1 MPQPKK
7 ELSLLGKVRR
17 YVRIQ
22 GEISRRYKQ
31 LDELEPEVLAG
42 LRKRSKPLPM
52 GRRSTQAATV
62 VDNFAEKNKAFRA
75 HGISRFEVKLID
87 ARLN

>member
-7 ELSLLGKVRR
+7 ELSLLAKTRR
-17 YVRIQ
+17 YLRIQ

-31 LDELEPEVLAG
+31 LDELEAEVIAG
-42 LRKRSKPLPM
+42 LRKRSRPLRM
-52 GRRSTQAATV
+52 GRNGTQAATV
-62 VDNFAEKNKAFRA
+62 VDNFADKNKAFRA

-87 ARLN
+87 A